1 MDLSRHFTLEELVAS
16 ETAAR
21 RGIDN
26 TPSAEIVE
34 NLKVLCLTLEEV
46 KDVAEGKA
54 VLISSGYR
62 CPKLNS
68 AVGGSRN
75 SAHMEGLAAD
85 CTSPKFGSVK
95 QFCEAIRDSDIQ
107 FDQLIFEFDSW
118 AHISIN
124 LSGQNRRQV
133 ITARKVNG
141 KTEYSDGIV

>member
-1 MDLSRHFTLEELVAS
+1 MQLSRNFTLEELTAS

-46 KDVAEGKA
+46 KDVAEGKD

-68 AVGGSRN
+68 AVGGSKN

-107 FDQLIFEFDSW
+107 FDQLIFEFDAW
-118 AHISIN
+118 AHIGVG
-124 LSGQNRRQV
+124 GQNRRQV

-141 KTEYSDGIV
+141 KTEYFDGIV